1 MAGPY
6 ILSRLPAVAPI
17 KPEHVARGQ
26 EAEAHFQAWL
36 EASRFP
42 YFYIDQS
49 VSTFA
54 RHLRG
59 DLKRPDYFVG
69 IRGVGL
75 IGFDV
80 KAKTVYRGALIFD
93 AEEIRRLANFGILF
107 NVSVYFACLKP
118 RGSGAWWAWV
128 PELALRAPATHQ
140 RGVISMPVRELQ
152 SVSFRTPFD
161 VALVD
166 ALRR

>member
-1 MAGPY
+1 MA
-6 ILSRLPAVAPI
+6 SI
-17 KPEHVARGQ
+17 KPEDVARGQ

-49 VSTFA
+49 RSTFA

-80 KAKTVYRGALIFD
+80 KAKTVYRGSLIFD
-93 AEEIRRLANFGILF
+93 VEEIRRLANFGTLF

-118 RGSGAWWAWV
+118 RGAGAWWAWM
-128 PELALRAPATHQ
+128 PDLALRAPLPGGKGT
-140 RGVISMPVRELQ
+140 ISVPVRELQ
-152 SVSFRTPFD
+152 SVSFQEPFD
-161 VALVD
+161 VALGE